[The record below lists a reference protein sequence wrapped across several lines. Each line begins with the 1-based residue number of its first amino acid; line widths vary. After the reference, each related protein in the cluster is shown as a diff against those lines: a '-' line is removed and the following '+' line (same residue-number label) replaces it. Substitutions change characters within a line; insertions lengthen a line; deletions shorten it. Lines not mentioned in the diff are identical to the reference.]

1 QTYFLYATPYE
12 ALSRILFPLGE
23 LTKAEVRSIALKAGL
38 PVAEKAESQ
47 DLCFVDRQ
55 NYPDFVAQRMK
66 AIEPGPIVDQAGQ
79 QLGMHRG
86 IVYYTIGQRSGLGIA
101 YRVPLYVVAIDAAE
115 NRLIVGEKSA
125 LNARGL
131 VAGDLNILTT
141 DWPAEVEAK
150 IRYRRKP
157 ALCDVAWESGKIN
170 VLFREE
176 EEAITPGQAV
186 VFYQGDYV
194 LGGGAIEEVLHG
206 TC

>member
-1 QTYFLYATPYE
+1 V
-12 ALSRILFPLGE
+12 LSKILFPLADM
-23 LTKAEVRSIALKAGL
+23 TKAEVRSMALKAGL

-47 DLCFVDRQ
+47 DLCFVNRH
-55 NYPDFVAQRMK
+55 NYPNFVAQRMK
-66 AIEPGPIVDQAGQ
+66 ATQPGPIVDQAGQ
-79 QLGMHRG
+79 KLGTHSG

-101 YRVPLYVVAIDAAE
+101 HRVPLYVVAIDPAG

-125 LNARGL
+125 LTARGL
-131 VAGDLNILTT
+131 VAGDLNIITA

-157 ALCDVAWESGKIN
+157 ALCDVAWESGKIK

-176 EEAITPGQAV
+176 EESITPGQAV

-194 LGGGAIEEVLHG
+194 LGGGTIEEVLHG